1 MIQQQIRKAIK
12 SLISNP
18 TTFNPSSP
26 GNNHPFTNTTDIYSQ
41 YESLFS
47 EDAKAAF
54 STRSNSMIHQY
65 NEKVGPSTLY
75 EVTVLLEKLG
85 LKSAQ
90 DNKFGGNYVRKYAVV
105 MCFGLTCQL
114 SDADDATLELITQI
128 NDIALGK
135 RIKASLYNI
144 GRMDLYGGQECVI
157 FSYLAIP
164 SEHEE
169 DVKKN
174 YGHIQFPEGGVPPR
188 FK

>member
-26 GNNHPFTNTTDIYSQ
+26 GNNHPFSNTADIYQQ
-41 YESLFS
+41 YESFFN
-47 EDAKAAF
+47 EEAKMAF
-54 STRSNSMIHQY
+54 SARSNSMIHQY

-90 DNKFGGNYVRKYAVV
+90 DNTFAGNYIRKFAIV
-105 MCFGLTCQL
+105 MCFGFMCQI
-114 SDADDATLELITQI
+114 SEADDATKKLITHI
-128 NDIALGK
+128 NDLALDK

-169 DVKKN
+169 YVKKN
-174 YGHIQFPEGGVPPR
+174 YGHIQFPEGGTPPR